1 MIRIDL
7 KNCNTLLTEK
17 QENYQY
23 YHVEKFININ
33 KPCNQIRVIGQA
45 QLTDSPL
52 GKDSEKQP
60 KEIDNQSQK
69 QINAIEDHEKQLV
82 TYNELI
88 KKDFNIDRGSIPLE
102 EQNNA

>member
-1 MIRIDL
+1 M
-7 KNCNTLLTEK
+7 
-17 QENYQY
+17 
-23 YHVEKFININ
+23 
-33 KPCNQIRVIGQA
+33 IGQA

-52 GKDSEKQP
+52 GKDSEKQTR
-60 KEIDNQSQK
+60 KIDNRSQR
-69 QINAIEDHEKQLV
+69 QIKAIEDHEKQLV